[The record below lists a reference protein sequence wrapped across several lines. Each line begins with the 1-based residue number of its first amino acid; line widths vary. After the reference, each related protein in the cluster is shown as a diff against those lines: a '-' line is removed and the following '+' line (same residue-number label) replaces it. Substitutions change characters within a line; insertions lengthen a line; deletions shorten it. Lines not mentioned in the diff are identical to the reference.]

1 MLTACLGVL
10 LMKMGKL
17 EEAKP
22 LLEEALQ
29 ASKETLGDRHP
40 ITLTSINN
48 MGALLMDMGQLKEA
62 RLLLEEALQ
71 GRKETLGDNHQHT
84 RNTIG
89 LLDSLLS

>member
-1 MLTACLGVL
+1 
-10 LMKMGKL
+10 MG
-17 EEAKP
+17 
-22 LLEEALQ
+22 
-29 ASKETLGDRHP
+29 
-40 ITLTSINN
+40 
-48 MGALLMDMGQLKEA
+48 MGQLKEA